1 MSNLS
6 EFIGGGKLCY
16 QEFLASGT
24 FTPSTRLLALGGVVL
39 VEMQAAGGSGALVD
53 NTSGSAQYP
62 SGGDAGQ
69 RRAELVTVTGPV
81 TVTMGIPGAAATTT
95 TAANLNGNDGGDLS
109 FGTLVAKG
117 GRKGLT
123 NSAAQSAR
131 GGDGVAGPG
140 LGRFNSGDSA
150 ARDMRGGR
158 GLDGR
163 GGGGGGACP
172 DVPENQVAVDGGGNG
187 RSESITTLVAN
198 VAGYSAA
205 NNSGGGGGALR
216 LITTTHGAYSASSG
230 AGGSAWLRVTWFE

>member
-53 NTSGSAQYP
+53 NISSGWFP
-62 SGGDAGQ
+62 GGGDAGQ

-81 TVTMGIPGAAATTT
+81 TVTMGVPGAAVTTT

-117 GRKGLT
+117 GRKGL
-123 NSAAQSAR
+123 AVGAVQSAR

-140 LGRFNSGDSA
+140 LGRFDSGSNNP
-150 ARDMRGGR
+150 RDLRGGR

-172 DVPENQVAVDGGGNG
+172 DVPENQVAVDGSGNG
-187 RSESITTLVAN
+187 RSESISTLVAN

-230 AGGSAWLRVTWFE
+230 AGGSGWLRVTWFE

>member
-1 MSNLS
+1 MTNLS
-6 EFIGGGKLCY
+6 QFIGGGKLCF

-53 NTSGSAQYP
+53 NISSGWFSG
-62 SGGDAGQ
+62 GGDAGQ

-81 TVTMGIPGAAATTT
+81 TVTMGVPGAAVTTT

-117 GRKGLT
+117 GRKGIV
-123 NSAAQSAR
+123 NSYAQSTR

-140 LGRFNSGDSA
+140 LGRFDSSDNA
-150 ARDMRGGR
+150 ARDLRGGR

-172 DVPENQVAVDGGGNG
+172 AVPENQVAVDGGGNG
-187 RSESITTLVAN
+187 RSESIPTLVAN
-198 VAGYSAA
+198 VAGYPGAA
-205 NNSGGGGGALR
+205 NTGGGGGALR

-230 AGGSAWLRVTWFE
+230 AGGTGWLRVTWFE

>member
-1 MSNLS
+1 MTNLS
-6 EFIGGGKLCY
+6 QFIGGGKLCF

-53 NTSGSAQYP
+53 NISSGWFSG
-62 SGGDAGQ
+62 GGDAGQ

-81 TVTMGIPGAAATTT
+81 TVTMGVPGAAVTTT
-95 TAANLNGNDGGDLS
+95 TGANLNGNDGGDLS

-117 GRKGLT
+117 GRKGLA
-123 NSAAQSAR
+123 NSYAQSAR

-140 LGRFNSGDSA
+140 LGRFDSGSNA
-150 ARDMRGGR
+150 PRDLRGGR

-187 RSESITTLVAN
+187 RSESISTLVAN
-198 VAGYSAA
+198 VAGYPGAA
-205 NNSGGGGGALR
+205 NTGGGGGALR

-230 AGGSAWLRVTWFE
+230 AGGTGWLRVTWFE

>member
-53 NTSGSAQYP
+53 NISSGWFSG
-62 SGGDAGQ
+62 GGDAGQ

-81 TVTMGIPGAAATTT
+81 TVTMGVPGAAVTTT

-109 FGTLVAKG
+109 FGALVAKG
-117 GRKGLT
+117 GRKGLAVG
-123 NSAAQSAR
+123 AAQSAR

-140 LGRFNSGDSA
+140 LGRFDSGSNNP
-150 ARDMRGGR
+150 RDLRGGR

-216 LITTTHGAYSASSG
+216 LITTTHGAYSASAG
-230 AGGSAWLRVTWFE
+230 AGGTGWLRVTWFE